1 MTNQKGRRVRK
12 GPYVKR
18 RKDARTLA
26 QIEQKFEA
34 LQERLNITFSNVEL
48 LKQAFTHSSFVNE
61 QRESEGDNE
70 RLEFLGDAVLELT
83 VSRYLFEH
91 YPERSEGELTKLRA
105 AIVCEPSLVQF
116 ANHYQFS
123 DMILLGKGE
132 ELTGGRNR
140 PALLADVF
148 ESFIG
153 ALYLDQ
159 GIEAAERFLA
169 EAVFPKVAT
178 GFFEEQTDFKSQL
191 QEAIQR
197 VGLGVIEYEII
208 EERGPAHSREF
219 ISRVQVAD
227 ELEGIGTGRSKKEAE
242 QQAAKQ
248 ALLELKKQFYRLR
261 LA

>member
-34 LQERLNITFSNVEL
+34 LQERLGITFANVEL

-159 GIEAAERFLA
+159 GIEAVERFLA

-248 ALLELKKQFYRLR
+248 ALLELKKQF
-261 LA
+261 

>member
-26 QIEQKFEA
+26 RIEQKFEA
-34 LQERLNITFSNVEL
+34 LQERLNIRFSNVEL

-61 QRESEGDNE
+61 QRESEGDND

-91 YPERSEGELTKLRA
+91 YPERAEGELTKLRA
-105 AIVCEPSLVQF
+105 AVVCEPSLVQF

-153 ALYLDQ
+153 ALYLDR

-191 QEAIQR
+191 QEAIPS

-242 QQAAKQ
+242 QQGAKL
-248 ALLELKKQFYRLR
+248 ALLELKKQF
-261 LA
+261 

>member
-1 MTNQKGRRVRK
+1 
-12 GPYVKR
+12 
-18 RKDARTLA
+18 
-26 QIEQKFEA
+26 
-34 LQERLNITFSNVEL
+34 
-48 LKQAFTHSSFVNE
+48 
-61 QRESEGDNE
+61 
-70 RLEFLGDAVLELT
+70 
-83 VSRYLFEH
+83 
-91 YPERSEGELTKLRA
+91 
-105 AIVCEPSLVQF
+105 
-116 ANHYQFS
+116 
-123 DMILLGKGE
+123 KGE

-248 ALLELKKQFYRLR
+248 ALLELKKQF
-261 LA
+261 

>member
-1 MTNQKGRRVRK
+1 M
-12 GPYVKR
+12 
-18 RKDARTLA
+18 
-26 QIEQKFEA
+26 
-34 LQERLNITFSNVEL
+34 
-48 LKQAFTHSSFVNE
+48 
-61 QRESEGDNE
+61 
-70 RLEFLGDAVLELT
+70 
-83 VSRYLFEH
+83 SRYLFEH

-248 ALLELKKQFYRLR
+248 ALLELKKQF
-261 LA
+261 

>member
-18 RKDARTLA
+18 RKDSRALA
-26 QIEQKFEA
+26 QIEQKFGQ
-34 LQERLNITFSNVEL
+34 LQERLDIHFANVEL

-61 QRESEGDNE
+61 QRESDGDNE

-83 VSRYLFEH
+83 VSRYLFQH

-116 ANHYQFS
+116 ANHYEFS
-123 DMILLGKGE
+123 EMILLGKGE

-148 ESFIG
+148 EAFIG

-169 EAVFPKVAT
+169 EAVFPKVAS

-197 VGLGVIEYEII
+197 VGLGQIEYEII

-219 ISRVQVAD
+219 ISRVHIAD
-227 ELEGIGTGRSKKEAE
+227 KLEGIGTGRSKKEAE

-248 ALLELKKQFYRLR
+248 ALLELKNSF
-261 LA
+261 